1 MNPLSSDLGVM
12 RQTLLFGG
20 LESIVRN
27 VNRKARNLRFF
38 EVGNVYHF
46 DEERYTTES
55 PIKAYQQR
63 YHLALWVTGHRVEGN
78 WAHPDEESSFF
89 ELKAHVEN
97 VLRRVG
103 LQAG

>member
-1 MNPLSSDLGVM
+1 M
-12 RQTLLFGG
+12 
-20 LESIVRN
+20 
-27 VNRKARNLRFF
+27 
-38 EVGNVYHF
+38 GNVYHF

-89 ELKAHVEN
+89 ELKAHV
-97 VLRRVG
+97 
-103 LQAG
+103 